1 MDATGRVELVGV
13 EWTLL
18 RFVSDGAESVPGDYP
33 LEVTLGI
40 TSTGALTATD
50 GCNWLYGSVELR
62 ADRLV
67 TGQLAST
74 MRGCSG
80 PVVQVAPLIERV
92 LHSSPT
98 WVIRDETLT
107 LSTVNTTLV
116 YQPRRSIFPS
126 DRAGRPAPLVITEGR
141 RGGADYRFHYTVGEQ
156 GVGLSVEWREEP
168 GGRWNYNGLVLE
180 HDWTGPQ
187 PNPMACTDASIG
199 DDRVI
204 AGLVIE
210 PAAKVTFRPIGGQD
224 VDLDLHQLPE
234 APRHLAYIAFVG
246 QPERGSTVHVYDAS
260 GAELGPPHA
269 PYWWLPGDPI

>member
-1 MDATGRVELVGV
+1 MDVTGRVELVGV

-18 RFVSDGAESVPGDYP
+18 RFVSDGVESVPADYP
-33 LEVTLGI
+33 LEITLGI
-40 TSTGALTATD
+40 TSAGALTATD
-50 GCNWLYGSVELR
+50 GCNWLSGPVELED
-62 ADRLV
+62 DRVV

-74 MRGCSG
+74 MRGCRG
-80 PVVQVAPLIERV
+80 PVAQVAPLIERV
-92 LHSSPT
+92 LQSSPT
-98 WVIRDETLT
+98 WVIEGETLT

-116 YQPRRSIFPS
+116 YEPRRSIFPS

-141 RGGADYRFHYTVGEQ
+141 RGSADYRFHYAIGEQ
-156 GVGLSVEWREEP
+156 GVGLTVEWHEEP
-168 GGRWNYNGLVLE
+168 GSRWNYNGLVLE
-180 HDWTGPQ
+180 HDRTGPQ

-210 PAAKVTFRPIGGQD
+210 PATKVTFRPIGGQD

-234 APRHLAYIAFVG
+234 APRHLAYIGFVG
-246 QPERGSTVHVYDAS
+246 QPERGSTVHAYDAS
-260 GAELGPPHA
+260 GAELGPAHA

>member
-1 MDATGRVELVGV
+1 MDVTGRVGLVGV

-18 RFVSDGAESVPGDYP
+18 RLVADGVESVPGDYP
-33 LEVTLGI
+33 LEITLGI

-50 GCNWLYGSVELR
+50 GCNWLSGPVEVE

-67 TGQLAST
+67 AGQLMT
-74 MRGCSG
+74 TRRGCIG

-98 WVIRDETLT
+98 WVIQDETLT

-141 RGGADYRFHYTVGEQ
+141 RGSADYRFHYAVGEQ

-168 GGRWNYNGLVLE
+168 GSRWNYNGLVLE

-187 PNPMACTDASIG
+187 PNPMACMAASIG
-199 DDRVI
+199 GDRVI
-204 AGLVIE
+204 AGLVTE
-210 PAAKVTFRPIGGQD
+210 PTRTVTFRPIGGQA
-224 VDLDLHQLPE
+224 VELDLYQLPE
-234 APRHLAYIAFVG
+234 APRHRAYIGFVE
-246 QPERGSTVHVYDAS
+246 QPERGSTVHAYDAT
-260 GAELGPPHA
+260 GTELGPPHA
-269 PYWWLPGDPI
+269 LYWWLPGDPI